1 MVCIVLLACWW
12 GGVDIV
18 PPGDGALLML
28 VWCLT
33 VMGLAYIYQVR
44 VACMAYTYIRLQHI
58 C

>member
-44 VACMAYTYIRLQHI
+44 VAYMAYTSIR
-58 C
+58 